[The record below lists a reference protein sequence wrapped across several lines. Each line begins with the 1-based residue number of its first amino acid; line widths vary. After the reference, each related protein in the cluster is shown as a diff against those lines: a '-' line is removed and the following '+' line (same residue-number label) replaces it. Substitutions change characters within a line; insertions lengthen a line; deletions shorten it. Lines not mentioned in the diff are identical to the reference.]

1 MRASIIPCDFRA
13 VKPEYILTQAADH
26 LRRRMLY
33 DDLQA
38 PYIRAA
44 LERIDSDLRDLAD
57 RRYRP
62 AVLARW
68 RGRMD

>member
-1 MRASIIPCDFRA
+1 
-13 VKPEYILTQAADH
+13 
-26 LRRRMLY
+26 MLY